1 MTTFPLTRS
10 IFRANFD
17 SMRREQYHAKELA
30 AFFKR
35 HKIATLDQLQEA
47 LGDPTKRTVFRKLE
61 ELSYLS
67 SYSHRGK
74 YYTLHGI
81 AKFNAKG
88 LWSCRSVW
96 FSRLGNLI
104 ETVKAFVEQSQA
116 GYSATE
122 LKEAL
127 NLDVKH
133 PLVQLARAGELKRE
147 KVQGRFVY
155 FSPNA
160 TQYRRQLK
168 RQRGRKRQQLATLVV
183 TNPDLAADEAK
194 AVVLLF
200 LSTLDERQ
208 RRLYAGLEAL
218 KLGHGGDH
226 YIAELLGMHSQTV
239 ARGRQELVDG
249 DWDPDRLRTP
259 GGGRPSVK
267 KKRRT

>member
-1 MTTFPLTRS
+1 M
-10 IFRANFD
+10 
-17 SMRREQYHAKELA
+17 
-30 AFFKR
+30 
-35 HKIATLDQLQEA
+35 
-47 LGDPTKRTVFRKLE
+47 
-61 ELSYLS
+61 
-67 SYSHRGK
+67 
-74 YYTLHGI
+74 
-81 AKFNAKG
+81 
-88 LWSCRSVW
+88 
-96 FSRLGNLI
+96 
-104 ETVKAFVEQSQA
+104 
-116 GYSATE
+116 
-122 LKEAL
+122 
-127 NLDVKH
+127 
-133 PLVQLARAGELKRE
+133 
-147 KVQGRFVY
+147 
-155 FSPNA
+155 
-160 TQYRRQLK
+160 
-168 RQRGRKRQQLATLVV
+168 V

>member
-1 MTTFPLTRS
+1 MKP
-10 IFRANFD
+10 A
-17 SMRREQYHAKELA
+17 QYHAKKLA
-30 AFFKR
+30 AFFRR
-35 HKIATLDQLQEA
+35 HKIATLDELQKA

-61 ELSYLS
+61 QLSYLS

-81 AKFNAKG
+81 AKFNTKG
-88 LWSCRSVW
+88 LWCCRSVW

-104 ETVKAFVEQSQA
+104 ETVRALVDQSEA
-116 GYSATE
+116 GYNAFD
-122 LKEAL
+122 LKVAL
-127 NLDVKH
+127 HVEVKH
-133 PLVQLARAGELKRE
+133 PLVQLVRAGELKRD

-155 FSPNA
+155 FSANA
-160 TQYRRQLK
+160 AQHRRQQK
-168 RQRGRKRQQLATLVV
+168 HQRGKQRQQLATLVV
-183 TNPDLAADEAK
+183 TNPDLAAEEAK

-226 YIAELLGMHSQTV
+226 HIADLLSMHPQTV
-239 ARGRQELVDG
+239 ARGRQELVEG